1 MITNVVG
8 LIILAIC
15 AVYVVYMVIKKKYSK
30 WMLIVVGIMVVG
42 AIILGISFYR
52 ESNKIQNDVTV
63 QKEYDNPVVYNK
75 VNKNLRDTSF
85 ILDTCYDGTTDADA
99 NLYEIRFQ
107 KTSSYIP
114 NKEYV
119 KLVSENQI
127 DELISLYDKF
137 AEALLGR
144 QFRTVAENKD
154 AFTQSLKDVMLDGVY
169 YIESSDTEY
178 ASLDDYAK
186 VVRDWYIA
194 NEAQLTAEGKTD
206 KTLVYEDGLIYVRGK
221 TVITPYTPIDVK
233 TAEEIFDVKL
243 NESEPTEVIL
253 EIGITNTGGK
263 YKVVGWQVLR

>member
-1 MITNVVG
+1 MITNILG

-30 WMLIVVGIMVVG
+30 WMLIVAGIMVVG
-42 AIILGISFYR
+42 AIILGINFYR
-52 ESNKIQNDVTV
+52 ESNKIQSDDTV
-63 QKEYDNPVVYNK
+63 QKEYDNPVAYNK
-75 VNKNLRDTSF
+75 VNKNLRDTTF

-99 NLYEIRFQ
+99 NLYETRFQ

-119 KLVSENQI
+119 KLVSESRI

-154 AFTQSLKDVMLDGVY
+154 VFAQSLKDVLLDGVY

-194 NEAQLTAEGKTD
+194 GEVQLTAEGITD
-206 KTLVYEDGLIYVRGK
+206 KTLIYEDGLIYVRGK
-221 TVITPYTPIDVK
+221 VIITPYSPIDTE
-233 TAEEIFDVKL
+233 TAEKVFDIKL
-243 NESEPTEVIL
+243 NESEPTEIIL
-253 EIGITNTGGK
+253 EIGITNANNE
-263 YKVVGWQVLR
+263 YKVVSWNTL